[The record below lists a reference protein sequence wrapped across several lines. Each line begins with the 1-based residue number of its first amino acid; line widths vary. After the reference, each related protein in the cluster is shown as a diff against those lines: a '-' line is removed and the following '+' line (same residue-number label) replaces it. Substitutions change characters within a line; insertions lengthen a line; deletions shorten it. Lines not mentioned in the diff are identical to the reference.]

1 MPMTHLNYFWN
12 SFLKEGTW
20 HIYIKGKKDC
30 IIWESFM
37 ARNYS
42 SFMHFKST
50 KMKYNRETYIIMFLD
65 WSQVPISSCSYKPL
79 YMNILT
85 TLSTILIS
93 LLEWLLFVKQATHL
107 SPLKI
112 RPGWVKSHLLEG
124 MRTIGMIKI
133 PHLVF
138 VPGRILKLYRV
149 VSQQQNN
156 GQTVPPIKCIR

>member
-1 MPMTHLNYFWN
+1 
-12 SFLKEGTW
+12 
-20 HIYIKGKKDC
+20 
-30 IIWESFM
+30 
-37 ARNYS
+37 
-42 SFMHFKST
+42 MHFKST

-65 WSQVPISSCSYKPL
+65 WSQGPISSCELQTFVHEYFDHPVHDSYLPFG
-79 YMNILT
+79 MIT
-85 TLSTILIS
+85 FCETL
-93 LLEWLLFVKQATHL
+93 ATHL

-124 MRTIGMIKI
+124 MRTTGMIKI

>member
-42 SFMHFKST
+42 SFMHFNST

-65 WSQVPISSCSYKPL
+65 WSQVSISSCELQTFVHEYFDHPVHDSYLPFG
-79 YMNILT
+79 MIT
-85 TLSTILIS
+85 FCETSHSLIS
-93 LLEWLLFVKQATHL
+93 PENQTRL
-107 SPLKI
+107 SEVTPIGRDENDRYDKNSS
-112 RPGWVKSHLLEG
+112 PGICTWPDFKAL
-124 MRTIGMIKI
+124 
-133 PHLVF
+133 
-138 VPGRILKLYRV
+138 
-149 VSQQQNN
+149 
-156 GQTVPPIKCIR
+156 

>member
-1 MPMTHLNYFWN
+1 MKFFFERRYVTR
-12 SFLKEGTW
+12 
-20 HIYIKGKKDC
+20 KKDC

-50 KMKYNRETYIIMFLD
+50 KMKYNRETSIIMFLD
-65 WSQVPISSCSYKPL
+65 WSQVPISSCELQTFVHEYFDHPA
-79 YMNILT
+79 
-85 TLSTILIS
+85 TILIS
-93 LLEWLLFVKQATHL
+93 LLEWSLFVKQATHL

-124 MRTIGMIKI
+124 MRTTGMIKI